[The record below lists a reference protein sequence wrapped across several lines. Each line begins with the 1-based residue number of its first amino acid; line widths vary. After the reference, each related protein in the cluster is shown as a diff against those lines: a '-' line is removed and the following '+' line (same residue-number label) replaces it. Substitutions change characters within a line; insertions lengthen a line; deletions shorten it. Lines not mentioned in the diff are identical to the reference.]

1 MPHTPWPDVKPKALD
16 HHREDRTPSP
26 TRVPS
31 SVTTPWP
38 SPVTGLSQSELE
50 DSGAD
55 GSKITMAQLLQLVE
69 FIHFYDNWM
78 PPDESL
84 EHFYSEWNLNPK
96 AEKKEVQF
104 FEDQR
109 RAHFYRL
116 GIKLVH
122 PFGELPEV
130 EESTSANFI
139 CVFYVGLEDDQ
150 DFCLVKRI
158 LGKGGCNMKGVAQT
172 FHSKVRLRGKGS
184 GFLEGSHALEL
195 DAPLQLWLSCHEWM
209 NYVGAVGALYE
220 LLRDLHKHYRRYARA
235 QCMEPPALKIIYSE
249 ERRRDLDAE
258 RNSKLIHVED
268 QWARPSWPRR
278 RWWTSTRGSYGNFPL
293 LKKATKD
300 SLQADAEAG
309 SATSDAPP
317 TAHEEPRRT
326 AKISKGV
333 EVVLPVGCDPTG
345 KALPPCSWNVGGR
358 RDSGNSWRH
367 YPAGCMGDDCVKKPW
382 HQLSWLKGFAPEVAR
397 RPGSVARGRV
407 RRAAKKV
414 KGRASPEVQD
424 V

>member
-1 MPHTPWPDVKPKALD
+1 
-16 HHREDRTPSP
+16 
-26 TRVPS
+26 
-31 SVTTPWP
+31 
-38 SPVTGLSQSELE
+38 
-50 DSGAD
+50 
-55 GSKITMAQLLQLVE
+55 
-69 FIHFYDNWM
+69 
-78 PPDESL
+78 
-84 EHFYSEWNLNPK
+84 
-96 AEKKEVQF
+96 
-104 FEDQR
+104 
-109 RAHFYRL
+109 
-116 GIKLVH
+116 
-122 PFGELPEV
+122 
-130 EESTSANFI
+130 
-139 CVFYVGLEDDQ
+139 
-150 DFCLVKRI
+150 
-158 LGKGGCNMKGVAQT
+158 MKGVAQT

-300 SLQADAEAG
+300 SLQACGRCVVNLQGKRWKIQDVDITMTGRELRKMISDMLPAKAG
-309 SATSDAPP
+309 SC
-317 TAHEEPRRT
+317 
-326 AKISKGV
+326 ISVQFGSTPLSLEQTLMQQGIV
-333 EVVLPVGCDPTG
+333 GCVVLPVGCDPTG

-397 RPGSVARGRV
+397 RPGSVAREQRHLDWSKSPGPHVYTFREKLAVKLKSQVPGPGQYPVKRSLGASAHMLPCERRFWPGSAQRGNPRNRGCRCVWFFQCRKSSFPGPGVYDVPRQTPRGIDALHSGWSMSSGPV
-407 RRAAKKV
+407 RELKFTTIL
-414 KGRASPEVQD
+414 
-424 V
+424 